1 MLLMYF
7 RFTNFPLIYMCPT
20 IILFIRAYPFDFKYS
35 KNWKEPLFILFSSIT
50 KTFSQLKNLNNF
62 KLECI
67 ILSVPGIVQVS
78 LFTWEYNLQKL
89 ANWFPIINYYCGI
102 YIWTLAL
109 LTVFTE
115 VLNIHIYVQS
125 RSWLVPTLWKCYVT
139 LPRKY

>member
-1 MLLMYF
+1 M
-7 RFTNFPLIYMCPT
+7 
-20 IILFIRAYPFDFKYS
+20 
-35 KNWKEPLFILFSSIT
+35 SIT
-50 KTFSQLKNLNNF
+50 EELPNIFVKAGA

-109 LTVFTE
+109 LTVCTE

-125 RSWLVPTLWKCYVT
+125 RSWLVPVIGHFQVIYLERWWGQTSSGQS
-139 LPRKY
+139 RKYYLEINYLYYQHMLSLLVSFNI